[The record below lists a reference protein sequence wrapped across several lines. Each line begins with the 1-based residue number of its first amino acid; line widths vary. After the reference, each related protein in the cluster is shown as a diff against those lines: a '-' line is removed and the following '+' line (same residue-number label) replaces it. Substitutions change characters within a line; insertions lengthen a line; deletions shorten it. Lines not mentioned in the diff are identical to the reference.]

1 MKWCYSVLT
10 YYTSIKLHLV
20 SIEYLLF
27 FILALLIARILAVY
41 LYEENKIEKNKKKSP
56 NALNIYGEIVLTIII
71 YLTLTVRILVSM
83 ARIS

>member
-1 MKWCYSVLT
+1 M
-10 YYTSIKLHLV
+10 
-20 SIEYLLF
+20 
-27 FILALLIARILAVY
+27 LLIARTLAVY
-41 LYEENKIEKNKKKSP
+41 LYEENKIEKTKNP

>member
-41 LYEENKIEKNKKKSP
+41 LYEENKIEKTKNP